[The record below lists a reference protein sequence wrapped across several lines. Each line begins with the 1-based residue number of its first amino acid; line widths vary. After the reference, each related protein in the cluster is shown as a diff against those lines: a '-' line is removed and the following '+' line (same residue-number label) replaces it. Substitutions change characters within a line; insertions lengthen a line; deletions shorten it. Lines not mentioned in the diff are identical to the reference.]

1 MENTIERHAPQ
12 ARPRAGLGSLS
23 WLVQAVSGI
32 LLLFLGGLHMFANHF
47 VVEGGLRNF
56 EDAQAY
62 LRHPVILPLEILFLI
77 TVTVHAL
84 LGVRAILF
92 DLGLSDQAER
102 RVTQALA
109 AVGVL
114 TIGYGLWLTWVV
126 IRL

>member
-1 MENTIERHAPQ
+1 MENTFERSTP
-12 ARPRAGLGSLS
+12 RPRAGLGSLS
-23 WLVQAVSGI
+23 WLAQAVSGV
-32 LLLFLGGLHMFANHF
+32 LLLFLAGLHMFANHF

-56 EDAQAY
+56 ADAQAY
-62 LRHPVILPLEILFLI
+62 LRHPVVLPLEILFLI

-109 AVGVL
+109 AVGLV

-126 IRL
+126 INL

>member
-1 MENTIERHAPQ
+1 MENTVETPT
-12 ARPRAGLGSLS
+12 ARPRTGLGSLS
-23 WLVQAVSGI
+23 WLAQAVSGVTLI
-32 LLLFLGGLHMFANHF
+32 LLAGLHMIANHF

-56 EDAQAY
+56 ADAQAY

-77 TVTVHAL
+77 TVTIHAL

-92 DLGLSDQAER
+92 DLGLSDQAEK

-109 AVGVL
+109 VVGVV

-126 IRL
+126 ISL

>member
-1 MENTIERHAPQ
+1 MENTFERPT
-12 ARPRAGLGSLS
+12 ARPRTGLGSLS

-32 LLLFLGGLHMFANHF
+32 MLLFLAGLHMFANHF

-84 LGVRAILF
+84 LGVRAVLF
-92 DLGLSDQAER
+92 DLGLSDRAER

-109 AVGVL
+109 AVGVV
-114 TIGYGLWLTWVV
+114 TIGYGVWLTWVV
-126 IRL
+126 INL

>member
-1 MENTIERHAPQ
+1 
-12 ARPRAGLGSLS
+12 
-23 WLVQAVSGI
+23 
-32 LLLFLGGLHMFANHF
+32 
-47 VVEGGLRNF
+47 
-56 EDAQAY
+56 
-62 LRHPVILPLEILFLI
+62 VILPLEILFLI